1 MPCTL
6 VPSNAGPLLGCR
18 GANAL
23 ARESIT
29 DGGRVGQFG
38 RGAVENDADVRADFV
53 TDQRQGVGGRTA

>member
-6 VPSNAGPLLGCR
+6 APSNAVPLLGCR

-29 DGGRVGQFG
+29 DGGRVGPFG
-38 RGAVENDADVRADFV
+38 RGAVENGTGVRACFV
-53 TDQRQGVGGRTA
+53 KDQRQGIVGRTA

>member
-6 VPSNAGPLLGCR
+6 VPSNAGPLLDCR

-29 DGGRVGQFG
+29 DSGRVGQFG
-38 RGAVENDADVRADFV
+38 RGAVENDAGVRADFV
-53 TDQRQGVGGRTA
+53 TDQRQGVVGRTA